1 MLQLV
6 YISTSR
12 EPITDRLLDDILSTS
27 RRNNDRAGVSGLL
40 VAGGRRFLQ
49 ALEGPAAAVL
59 ATYARIAADSRHF
72 AVVQL
77 SCRQVSDRQFG
88 DWAMAHQAGGNV
100 RCGDDLKSTVEQLI
114 SGLEDRNLRAQ
125 FTGFAEIHARAA

>member
-59 ATYARIAADSRHF
+59 ATYARIAADPATSPWCSS
-72 AVVQL
+72 A
-77 SCRQVSDRQFG
+77 
-88 DWAMAHQAGGNV
+88 AG
-100 RCGDDLKSTVEQLI
+100 K
-114 SGLEDRNLRAQ
+114 
-125 FTGFAEIHARAA
+125 

>member
-12 EPITDRLLDDILSTS
+12 EPLTDSLLDDILATS
-27 RRNNDRAGVSGLL
+27 RRNNERAGVSGLL

-59 ATYARIAADSRHF
+59 TTYARIAADPRHF

-77 SCRQVSDRQFG
+77 SCKEVAERQFG
-88 DWAMAHQAGGNV
+88 AWAMAHQAGGEV
-100 RCGDDLKSTVEQLI
+100 RGGGDLKATVETLI
-114 SGLEDRNLRAQ
+114 EPLQDRNLRAQ
-125 FTGFAEIHARAA
+125 FTGFAELHARAA